1 MGQQYNNITISILHK
16 NSVVTSKFLSDCI
29 LNHEKCF
36 GEYLEYFRKKM
47 AKENIK
53 QPENGNLNNEKK
65 QSTPERDNRDNNV
78 AI

>member
-1 MGQQYNNITISILHK
+1 
-16 NSVVTSKFLSDCI
+16 
-29 LNHEKCF
+29 
-36 GEYLEYFRKKM
+36 M

-65 QSTPERDNRDNNV
+65 QCTPERDNRDNNV